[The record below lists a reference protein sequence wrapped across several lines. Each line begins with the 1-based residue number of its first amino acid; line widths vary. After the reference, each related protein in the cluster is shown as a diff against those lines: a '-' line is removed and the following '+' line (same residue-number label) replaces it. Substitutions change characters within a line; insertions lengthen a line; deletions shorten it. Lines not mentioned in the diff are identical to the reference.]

1 MKITFSYEY
10 DENNQSKENVVMST
24 NEETIDGLLIFFTR
38 FLKACGFCIDNQ
50 YVDIFSNEEDEKK

>member
-1 MKITFSYEY
+1 MKITFTYEY
-10 DENNQSKENVVMST
+10 DETGQSKENVTMST